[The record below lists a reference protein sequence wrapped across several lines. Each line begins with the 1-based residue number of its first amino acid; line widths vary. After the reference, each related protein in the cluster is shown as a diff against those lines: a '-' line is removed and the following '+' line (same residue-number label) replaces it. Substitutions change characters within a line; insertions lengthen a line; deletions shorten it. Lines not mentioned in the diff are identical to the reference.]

1 MVWAEKMVKN
11 SYEKMRRGKQKISKN
26 CYICILSCLYES
38 VNPFFGAYF
47 LIGRDIARLFCCC
60 SVTLLCLALWNPRL
74 PSPSPRVCPSSCS
87 LHQLCHPAIS
97 SSDALF
103 SFCPQSFPRSGT
115 FSMSCPFA
123 SDDKNPGDSA
133 SASVFPVNIQ
143 SWSPLRLTALISLMS
158 KGLSGVFSSIT
169 IRRHQFFGVLPSLWS
184 SCHNHT

>member
-97 SSDALF
+97 STVVPF
-103 SFCPQSFPRSGT
+103 SSCPQSLLASGYFPMSQLFAWGGQRS
-115 FSMSCPFA
+115 FSFSINHFMENRWGNNGH
-123 SDDKNPGDSA
+123 SDRIYFLG
-133 SASVFPVNIQ
+133 F
-143 SWSPLRLTALISLMS
+143 
-158 KGLSGVFSSIT
+158 
-169 IRRHQFFGVLPSLWS
+169 
-184 SCHNHT
+184 